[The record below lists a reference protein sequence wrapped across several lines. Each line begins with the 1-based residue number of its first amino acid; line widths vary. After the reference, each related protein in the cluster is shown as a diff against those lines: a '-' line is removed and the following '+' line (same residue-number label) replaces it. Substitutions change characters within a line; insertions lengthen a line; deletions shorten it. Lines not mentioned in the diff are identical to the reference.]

1 MSANKWWS
9 NGDLPP
15 LSMRYFHPSLQFLPR
30 NDQLEEKDKILE
42 ERLTNLNMNDGEN
55 QMETLASL
63 EKRSEML
70 RINGRSCFLVKHIRL
85 GEYKSEL
92 DNIPE
97 VDNNKLKLDW
107 IGNSIFYIEFGGQDT
122 PSVDDIEK
130 RLAKLRGVP
139 VENIRYPRS
148 AILNGN
154 EETVEKLMKR
164 ARDEAILE
172 TKWDRSRKSEEDDV
186 DPEEFIKMCES
197 DASLSELSGKLSI
210 SDTDVTMG
218 RDTIRNLK
226 DIQRTI
232 KLAKQRSMKAAKL
245 TGSVGNDND
254 SVDNEIKKLM
264 KLTNQ
269 SNVKSEKISDE
280 LSKFWEKR
288 FNHNLSS
295 SESSIKSENPDDDA
309 EIDYE
314 ELQKVVLEA
323 EKAEM
328 EATEMIKQSKKSDKK
343 YGIFSKIFHS
353 R

>member
-70 RINGRSCFLVKHIRL
+70 RIN
-85 GEYKSEL
+85 
-92 DNIPE
+92 
-97 VDNNKLKLDW
+97 
-107 IGNSIFYIEFGGQDT
+107 GQDT

-343 YGIFSKIFHS
+343 YEHNNGRQSIIMFPTFLFTTSFSNITNVCAHTKIL
-353 R
+353 